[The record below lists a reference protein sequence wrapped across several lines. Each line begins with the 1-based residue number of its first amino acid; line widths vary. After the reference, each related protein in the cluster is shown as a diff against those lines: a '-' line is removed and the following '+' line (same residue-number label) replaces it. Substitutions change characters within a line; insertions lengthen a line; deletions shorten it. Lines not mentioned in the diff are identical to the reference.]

1 MEIREP
7 RSKAGQAFADWPT
20 GYSPAKSLQI
30 LAEDISNI
38 SAANLERNTKLLQD
52 LQGARTVE
60 DLVSIQTK
68 YMSTKFEAFNEHIRL
83 MGARMAEMRNNIVDV
98 GRDATSAPP
107 ADIAAK
113 AASGFNQA
121 FDATNAAA
129 MANFQAGQEITR
141 SAFEAAEKAAESIR
155 NAALHALP
163 KSGE

>member
-7 RSKAGQAFADWPT
+7 RSKAGQAFAEWPT
-20 GYSPAKSLQI
+20 GYSPARSLQI

-68 YMSTKFEAFNEHIRL
+68 FMASMFEAFNEHIRL

-98 GRDATSAPP
+98 GRDAAPVP
-107 ADIAAK
+107 PTDIAAK
-113 AASGFNQA
+113 AASGLNQA
-121 FDATNAAA
+121 IDATNAAA

>member
-7 RSKAGQAFADWPT
+7 RSKAGQAFAEWPT
-20 GYSPAKSLQI
+20 GYSPARSLQI

-68 YMSTKFEAFNEHIRL
+68 FMASMFEAFNEHIRL
-83 MGARMAEMRNNIVDV
+83 MGTRMAEMRNNIVDV
-98 GRDATSAPP
+98 GREAAPVP
-107 ADIAAK
+107 PSEVAAK
-113 AASGFNQA
+113 ATSGLNQA
-121 FDATNAAA
+121 IDATNAAA